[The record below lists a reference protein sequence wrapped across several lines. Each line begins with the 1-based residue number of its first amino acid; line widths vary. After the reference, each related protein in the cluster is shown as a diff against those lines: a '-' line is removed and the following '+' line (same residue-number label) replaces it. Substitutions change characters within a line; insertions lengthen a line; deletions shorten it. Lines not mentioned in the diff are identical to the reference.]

1 MTKIETKYENK
12 FVVLS
17 LPRSR
22 SAWCKHFLS
31 YGGEQVGHDV
41 ATRCGSVAEFKEALE
56 PLAGTCETG
65 AVLGWRLIREELPG
79 VRLVVIRRDP
89 VEVFQSLLRF
99 GIEADL
105 DDLVRKWVL
114 LDVVAALPGVLT
126 IQYPALGDPQV
137 CKALFEFT
145 LDLPF
150 DWQWW
155 EDYNRTNIQ
164 VDMGSRLQELIQNRP
179 RIEAFKAE
187 VAARTG
193 LLERAGQ
200 CLN

>member
-1 MTKIETKYENK
+1 MQQLSSPPP

-22 SAWCKHFLS
+22 SAWMKHFLS
-31 YGGEQVGHDV
+31 YGGAEIGHDE
-41 ATRCGSVAEFKEALE
+41 ATKCSSVAEFKARLGQ
-56 PLAGTCETG
+56 LSGTCETG
-65 AVLGWRLIREELPG
+65 AVLGWRLLVEEIPG
-79 VRLVVIRRDP
+79 VRLVVVKRDP

-99 GIEADL
+99 GINADL

-114 LDVVAALPGVLT
+114 LDVVSALHGVLT
-126 IQYPALGDPQV
+126 LSYESLASPQA
-137 CKALFEFT
+137 CQQLFEYC

-155 EDYNRTNIQ
+155 EALSCTRIE
-164 VDMGSRLQELIQNRP
+164 VDMQLRLRDLILNRD
-179 RIEAFKAE
+179 RTESFKAE
-187 VAARTG
+187 VMLRTAKLG
-193 LLERAGQ
+193 EHHQ

>member
-1 MTKIETKYENK
+1 MTAIPSPGP
-12 FVVLS
+12 FIVLS

-31 YGGEQVGHDV
+31 YAGAEVGHDE
-41 ATRCGSVAEFKEALE
+41 ATKCGSVGEFKAR
-56 PLAGTCETG
+56 LAVLSGSCETG
-65 AVLGWRLIREELPG
+65 AVLGWRLLVEEIPG
-79 VRLVVIRRDP
+79 VRLVVVKRDP

-99 GIEADL
+99 GIDADL

-114 LDVVAALPGVLT
+114 LDVVSALPGVLT
-126 IQYPALGDPQV
+126 LPYPALSSPQA
-137 CKALFEFT
+137 CQLLFEFC

-155 EDYNRTNIQ
+155 EKLHSTRIEI
-164 VDMGSRLQELIQNRP
+164 DMRLRLQDLIMNRG
-179 RIEAFKAE
+179 RIESFKAE
-187 VAARTG
+187 VAQRTAKLG
-193 LLERAGQ
+193 GHHQ